1 MTGQFNPQTSLDR
14 LQRLVGRHDLPCS
27 TSDNTLAVD
36 GANFAHLLDTATLA
50 LHCPVDQK
58 VLLMEISPDIYFETD
73 QHIGHD
79 IMLIRL
85 NRISDEE
92 LALRLHDAWTFR
104 APEKLKQRF

>member
-1 MTGQFNPQTSLDR
+1 MTEQFNPQIGLDR
-14 LQRLVGRHDLPCS
+14 LQRLVGKHNLPCA
-27 TSDNTLAVD
+27 TDDTTMAVE
-36 GANFAHLLDTATLA
+36 GAHFAHLLDTSILA

-73 QHIGHD
+73 QHIGRD

-85 NRISDEE
+85 DRISDEE

-104 APEKLKQRF
+104 APEKLKQRT